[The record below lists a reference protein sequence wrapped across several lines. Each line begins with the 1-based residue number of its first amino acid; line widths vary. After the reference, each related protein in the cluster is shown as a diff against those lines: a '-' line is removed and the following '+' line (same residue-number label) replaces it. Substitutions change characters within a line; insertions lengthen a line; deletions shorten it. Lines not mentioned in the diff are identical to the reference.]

1 MVALCCIVL
10 WLCCGV
16 ENVSWLCC
24 ICFVLWLRYGVMW
37 LSFDVMWLSC
47 GAVVLYSGVVVL
59 CSVVLYF
66 NKC

>member
-37 LSFDVMWLSC
+37 LSFGVMWC
-47 GAVVLYSGVVVL
+47 GCVVEWCGCGCVV
-59 CSVVLYF
+59 
-66 NKC
+66 